1 MVGLKSLCFGCKFKI
16 FLVKVDIKPV
26 FLSDLSSL
34 LSKKADAKSKHFS
47 ERLFSEI
54 FGKPFLL
61 GLQRGPEELKK
72 FTNL

>member
-54 FGKPFLL
+54 FGKSFLL
-61 GLQRGPEELKK
+61 GLSSRHQRVQK
-72 FTNL
+72 